1 MTVLRKFTF
10 LIATVMLALTASA
23 TDRIPVVASFSILGD
38 LVSVVG
44 GDRVEVHTLV
54 GPDQDA
60 HVFEPRPADIQTV
73 AHAQLVVLNGLGFEG
88 WISRLTQTAS
98 YNGATVVASHG
109 IKFRQMEDEDHPGR
123 RTNDPHAWQDPRNVI
138 DYVRNIA
145 TALSEIDPVGAST
158 YQENSRHYIE
168 ALQALDAWIVDQ
180 YAQVPQSKRKI
191 ITSHDAFGYHS
202 ARYGIRFIAPQG
214 VSTESEPSAKEIS
227 KLIRQIKQ
235 EKIKALF
242 MENMSNHRLLEQLAK
257 DTGVTPCGKLYA
269 DALSTADGPAPNYL
283 KMMRYNVDQ
292 ILLGLKRN

>member
-1 MTVLRKFTF
+1 MTVLRKLAF

-23 TDRIPVVASFSILGD
+23 TDKMPVVASFSILGD

-60 HVFEPRPADIQTV
+60 HVFEPRPADIQTI
-73 AHAQLVVLNGLGFEG
+73 AHAKLVVLNGLGFEG
-88 WISRLTQTAS
+88 WITRLAEMAS
-98 YNGATVVASHG
+98 YKGATLVASRG
-109 IKFRQMEDEDHPGR
+109 IKFRQMADEDHPGR
-123 RTNDPHAWQDPRNVI
+123 RTDDPHAWQDPRRVI

-145 TALSEIDPVGAST
+145 AALGQIDPAGAPS
-158 YQENSRHYIE
+158 YRENSRHYIE
-168 ALQALDAWIVDQ
+168 ALQALDAWIADQ
-180 YAQVPQSKRKI
+180 YASIPKAKRRL
-191 ITSHDAFGYHS
+191 ITSHDAFGYH
-202 ARYGIRFIAPQG
+202 ATRYGIQFIALQG
-214 VSTESEPSAKEIS
+214 VSTESEPSAKEIC

-242 MENMSNHRLLEQLAK
+242 MENMSNSRLLEQLAK

>member
-1 MTVLRKFTF
+1 MAFVRKFVF
-10 LIATVMLALTASA
+10 FIAVFMLALSASA
-23 TDRIPVVASFSILGD
+23 TDKIPVVASFSILGD

-44 GDRVEVHTLV
+44 GDRVEVHTLI

-73 AHAQLVVLNGLGFEG
+73 AHAKLVVLNGLGFEG
-88 WISRLTQTAS
+88 WISRLTKTAS
-98 YNGATVVASHG
+98 FKGATVVASKG

-145 TALSEIDPVGAST
+145 TALSEVDPAGAPT

-168 ALQALDAWIVDQ
+168 SLQALDAWIVDQ
-180 YAQVPQSKRKI
+180 YAQIPQSGRRL

-202 ARYGIRFIAPQG
+202 ARYGIKFIAPQG
-214 VSTESEPSAKEIS
+214 VSTESEPSAREVS

-242 MENMSNHRLLEQLAK
+242 MENMSNPRLLEQLAK
-257 DTGVTPCGKLYA
+257 DTGVTPAGKLYA
-269 DALSTADGPAPNYL
+269 DALSTAAGPAPSYL
-283 KMMRYNVDQ
+283 KMMRYNVEL
-292 ILLGLKRN
+292 IVSGLKRN